1 MENPAITQLTACN
14 CATDKTQVEKCYNND
29 PRWVKV
35 TVPYAQSA
43 ILFVKGTLRVV
54 CNADACADVC
64 PPPVQKNNVPAVV
77 STVVLHGEALFEQE
91 WNTDAKLRCQTV
103 ALTPD
108 AATVAG
114 VEYTDFDSFCA
125 AITDLVADCNCD
137 CD

>member
-1 MENPAITQLTACN
+1 
-14 CATDKTQVEKCYNND
+14 
-29 PRWVKV
+29 
-35 TVPYAQSA
+35 
-43 ILFVKGTLRVV
+43 GTLRVV

-103 ALTPD
+103 SLTPD